1 MENEI
6 TIERDDKGRFVKGQS
21 GNPAGRPKMPEEI
34 RNAIRAA
41 CPEAVQRLIEFMH
54 HENPKIAMA
63 AITEILDRG
72 YGKATQMQ
80 DVQIDVNGASG
91 LREEIRSLLLER
103 EAEHDSGAEH

>member
-1 MENEI
+1 MDNET

-21 GNPAGRPKMPEEI
+21 GNPSGRPRVPEEV
-34 RNAIRAA
+34 RNAIKAA
-41 CPEAVQRLIEFMH
+41 CPEAVQRLIGFMS
-54 HENPKIAMA
+54 HENAKIAMM

-80 DVQIDVNGASG
+80 DVQIDVNGAAG

-103 EAEHDSGAEH
+103 EAERGTDS